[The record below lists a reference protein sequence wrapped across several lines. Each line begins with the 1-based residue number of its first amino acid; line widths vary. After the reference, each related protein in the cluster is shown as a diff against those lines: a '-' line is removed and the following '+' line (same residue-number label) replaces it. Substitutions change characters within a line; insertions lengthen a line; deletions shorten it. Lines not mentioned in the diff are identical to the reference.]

1 MFFFFFKYF
10 LVYKE
15 LYCKIVGEED
25 SIEDRDLFIQNVRL
39 KNDTQYIFYLRSINY
54 SENNLNGKIKELKK

>member
-1 MFFFFFKYF
+1 
-10 LVYKE
+10 VYKE
-15 LYCKIVGEED
+15 LYCKIVGEEN